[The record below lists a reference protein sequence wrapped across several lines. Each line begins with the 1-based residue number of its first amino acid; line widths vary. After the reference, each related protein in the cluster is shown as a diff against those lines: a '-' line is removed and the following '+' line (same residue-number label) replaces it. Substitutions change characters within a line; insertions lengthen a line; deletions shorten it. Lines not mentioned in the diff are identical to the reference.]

1 MISALDVVSMGMSSV
16 DQLAPYIRDIQIAF
30 QNYPN
35 LPKQFEGLGLIKK
48 WVDFFGNKSA
58 TDDLNE
64 NEIRQL
70 KFDIESMMNQFNQF
84 LKQA

>member
-1 MISALDVVSMGMSSV
+1 MISALDVVAMGMSSV

-35 LPKQFEGLGLIKK
+35 LPHGFEGLTLIKK
-48 WVDFFGNKSA
+48 WVDFFSNKSA